1 MRVAAFFV
9 VVALLSPGSAFAVK
23 QEVLDEIDLLKKQAA
38 AGDVPAAIE
47 SARLIE
53 TWLLEEQAGGLSKV
67 FTPLAGWELELLD
80 SQAMGAA
87 MFGGGI
93 SSSAKYSN
101 GTESYEVTILGN
113 SPMFAMVS
121 GVVSNAMLASSSG
134 AKIEKIG
141 DMKASVRDQNGE
153 VEVMVPFE
161 GNTLVTTKGPN
172 RENAIKITKNL
183 GWDVLRPIVTSP

>member
-1 MRVAAFFV
+1 
-9 VVALLSPGSAFAVK
+9 
-23 QEVLDEIDLLKKQAA
+23 
-38 AGDVPAAIE
+38 
-47 SARLIE
+47 
-53 TWLLEEQAGGLSKV
+53 
-67 FTPLAGWELELLD
+67 
-80 SQAMGAA
+80 MGAA